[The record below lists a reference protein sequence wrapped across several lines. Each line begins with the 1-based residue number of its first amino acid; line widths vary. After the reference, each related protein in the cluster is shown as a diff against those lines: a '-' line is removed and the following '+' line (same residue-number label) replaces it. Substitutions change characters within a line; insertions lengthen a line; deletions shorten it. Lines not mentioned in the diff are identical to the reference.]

1 MSQMVNRYRK
11 RAAAAALLL
20 VVALLAGCAPRTM
33 ETIQTEDLL
42 EGGFFQRYFVYPMS
56 WALDTFANLL
66 FGEYGLSILVVTI
79 IVRLLVL
86 PLNLKQ
92 YQSSKAMQKIQP
104 ELQALQKKYKND
116 QQKLQ
121 EETMKLFQKHNIN
134 PLSGCFPLLVQ
145 MPILIALYYAIMYN
159 PDIRTHS
166 FLWMDLG
173 TRDPYYMLPILAAL
187 TTWLQQKIISLYS
200 PPNPQMR
207 MILLIFPVMIFTISM
222 SLPAAL
228 PLYWVYG
235 NIFSIVQ
242 TYFIYGR
249 GSKEE
254 GSSAK

>member
-134 PLSGCFPLLVQ
+134 PLAGCFPVLIQ
-145 MPILIALYYAIMYN
+145 MPVLIALYHAIMRN
-159 PDIRTHS
+159 TEISSHS
-166 FLWMDLG
+166 FLWLQLG
-173 TRDPYYMLPILAAL
+173 ERDPFILPLLAAL
-187 TTWLQQKIISLYS
+187 TTWIQQKVMTMHM
-200 PPNPQMR
+200 PNNQMQA
-207 MILLIFPVMIFTISM
+207 LLVIFPVLIFVMAM
-222 SLPAAL
+222 SFPSAL
-228 PLYWVYG
+228 PLYWVYS
-235 NIFSIVQ
+235 NIFTIIQ
-242 TYFIYGR
+242 TYFLYGR
-249 GSKEE
+249 SQKDEKGGLTK
-254 GSSAK
+254 